1 MNCFIRDKVHQCLE
15 PISLWRETEFSSAT
29 IQREGSGEFEAKLIN
44 TNKFMTDNNK
54 DNWPLWEVF
63 TQPKSGK
70 PHEHAGSLHA
80 ADKEMALQNARDTY
94 ARRNEGVSIWVV
106 ESKHITAS
114 TPEDMGPFFDPA
126 NDKPYR
132 HPQFYSVPRAVKK
145 RS

>member
-1 MNCFIRDKVHQCLE
+1 MPDNSSNNDK
-15 PISLWRETEFSSAT
+15 
-29 IQREGSGEFEAKLIN
+29 
-44 TNKFMTDNNK
+44 
-54 DNWPLWEVF
+54 WPLWEVF

-80 ADKEMALQNARDTY
+80 ADEEMALQNARDTY

>member
-1 MNCFIRDKVHQCLE
+1 MSQ
-15 PISLWRETEFSSAT
+15 ET
-29 IQREGSGEFEAKLIN
+29 
-44 TNKFMTDNNK
+44 NNK
-54 DNWPLWEVF
+54 SEWPLWEVF
-63 TQPKSGK
+63 TQPKNGK
-70 PHEHAGSLHA
+70 PHEHSGSLHA
-80 ADKEMALQNARDTY
+80 ADAEMALQNARDTY

-106 ESKHITAS
+106 PSDQITSS